1 MLLTRPRVLIL
12 DEPTRGVDV
21 GAKYEIYKLMLA
33 LADQGVAI
41 IMVSSELAEVL
52 GVSDRVLVM
61 GEGRLR
67 GDFIND
73 GLSQETV
80 LAAALAQ
87 HPAPAATIAYKEP
100 AA

>member
-1 MLLTRPRVLIL
+1 VLIL

-21 GAKYEIYKLMLA
+21 GAKFEIYKLMLE
-33 LADQGVAI
+33 LAAQGISI

-67 GDFIND
+67 GEFINE

-80 LAAALAQ
+80 LAAAIGQ
-87 HPAPAATIAYKEP
+87 GKP
-100 AA
+100 